1 MKFSAVGFTMLLT
14 ILCSG
19 CDQKVQTQT
28 LNSNPANEQ
37 TSEVSTPD
45 SVSSEV
51 PSVES
56 DGIVFGDKFPEVL
69 AVEAKPIGD
78 MNWRFNVT
86 LSSPYDSRQRYADAW
101 RVLDGDGRELGIRVL
116 GHDHASE
123 QPFTRSQTGRI
134 PDEITTVFVEGRDQ
148 ANGWSGQR
156 FEMTLSG
163 LKPRN

>member
-28 LNSNPANEQ
+28 LNSDPANEQ

-56 DGIVFGDKFPEVL
+56 DGIVFGDKFPVVL

-86 LSSPYDSRQRYADAW
+86 LSLDSVTPTLGECSTATDA
-101 RVLDGDGRELGIRVL
+101 
-116 GHDHASE
+116 
-123 QPFTRSQTGRI
+123 
-134 PDEITTVFVEGRDQ
+134 
-148 ANGWSGQR
+148 N
-156 FEMTLSG
+156 
-163 LKPRN
+163 